1 MIRVAKP
8 GAWMFGLMFFLRIIF
23 GRQRGQTR
31 EFLLAI
37 RGTQAAFAVI
47 LAEEIYA

>member
-1 MIRVAKP
+1 MDVWVDVLVRSEQI
-8 GAWMFGLMFFLRIIF
+8 LRIIF